1 MKTGIYKTFGFAFL
15 LTILLCGN
23 ALAQSSTPET
33 TAKEFYKWY
42 LGELNASREPRENKT
57 EMSKY
62 VSKRLYKWISSKAYE
77 EYGADY
83 IIDGQ
88 DYNEDWVNG
97 ITTTKAVIKGNRATF
112 KIMLTPPKGSQ
123 NRDFQQTLSIKMLK
137 ENGAW
142 KIDSV
147 NNRALL
153 S

>member
-1 MKTGIYKTFGFAFL
+1 MKKGFYKYIGFTFL
-15 LTILLCGN
+15 LAVLLCGN
-23 ALAQSSTPET
+23 AFAQSSSPEA

-42 LGELNASREPRENKT
+42 LTELNASREPRDQKA
-57 EMSKY
+57 EMTKY
-62 VSKRLYKWISSKAYE
+62 VSKRLYKWMSSKAYE

-88 DYNEDWVNG
+88 DYNEDWVKG
-97 ITTTKAVIKGNRATF
+97 ITTTKAVVKGNTATF
-112 KIMLTPPKGSQ
+112 KIMLTPPKGSE
-123 NRDFQQTLSIKMLK
+123 NSTWKHTLSLKLVK
-137 ENGAW
+137 ENGTW

>member
-1 MKTGIYKTFGFAFL
+1 MKNKIYKHFGFAFL
-15 LTILLCGN
+15 LAVLLSGT
-23 ALAQSSTPET
+23 ALAQSKTPET
-33 TAKEFYKWY
+33 SAKEFYKWY
-42 LGELNASREPRENKT
+42 LTELNATREPRDNKM
-57 EMSKY
+57 EMPKY
-62 VSKRLYKWISSKAYE
+62 VSKRLYKWLSSEAYV

-88 DYNEDWVNG
+88 DYNEDWVKG
-97 ITTTKAVIKGNRATF
+97 ITTTKAVIKGNTATF

-123 NRDFQQTLSIKMLK
+123 NVDWKHTLSLKLVK
-137 ENGAW
+137 ENGIW